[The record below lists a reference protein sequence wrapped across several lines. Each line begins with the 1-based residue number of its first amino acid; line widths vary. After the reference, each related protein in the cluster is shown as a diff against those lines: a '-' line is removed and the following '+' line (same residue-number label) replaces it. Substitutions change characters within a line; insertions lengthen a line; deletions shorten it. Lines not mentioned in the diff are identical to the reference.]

1 MSHPPKQWFTW
12 QTKPAFDTWHQ
23 TVIDGLELPQIGH
36 NAKTGDPDPE
46 AAWTTAYT
54 TVTEV
59 AADDWRAPVEDHIA
73 TEFSDGLGQPS
84 EPPPPPEDLHV

>member
-12 QTKPAFDTWHQ
+12 PTKSAFDTWHQ
-23 TVIDGLELPQIGH
+23 TVIDGLDLPQIGN

-59 AADDWRAPVEDHIA
+59 AADDWRAPVEQYVADDY
-73 TEFSDGLGQPS
+73 TTGLGTPS
-84 EPPPPPEDLHV
+84 EPPPAPEPEDA

>member
-1 MSHPPKQWFTW
+1 MSHQPKQWFTW
-12 QTKPAFDTWHQ
+12 PTETAFDTWHQ

-59 AADDWRAPVEDHIA
+59 ADGDWRAPVEQHVASDFA
-73 TEFSDGLGQPS
+73 DGLGVLS
-84 EPPPPPEDLHV
+84 ESPPVPEVLL